1 MKWPCRRHGIVYL
14 IWRDLM
20 IPSRLRAAI
29 PVALATIALALG
41 VLPAA
46 APAAAHVT
54 LETRTYPADSTAKL
68 VLKVPHGCEGSPT
81 VSLRVRIPDDV
92 LNVKPQPKP
101 GWQLSTVKAKLDKPI
116 IGDHGQTIT
125 ESVRE
130 VQWSGGRLEDA
141 YYDEF
146 VFRAKLPDRPGATL
160 YFPVVQQCEK
170 GVNRWIEI
178 PEAGKTR
185 RDYKEPAPELRL
197 LPKK

>member
-1 MKWPCRRHGIVYL
+1 
-14 IWRDLM
+14 M
-20 IPSRLRAAI
+20 IPFRLRAAI
-29 PVALATIALALG
+29 PTALAFTALALG
-41 VLPAA
+41 AV
-46 APAAAHVT
+46 PAAAHIT
-54 LETRTYPADSTAKL
+54 LETRVYPADSTAKL

-146 VFRAKLPDRPGATL
+146 VFRAKLPDKPGATL